1 MMMARDAWNA
11 IEQSTIQNCWNHTGI
26 LPTHP
31 SPRTSIQSL
40 PNNHAAAWDLM
51 REFATTDLG
60 LPQAEERLKTLLG
73 DQYVDEDWRPMLCAV
88 MEAEGNVETAL
99 NAIERLTKDTRIAP
113 PSRLTITIPPRASK
127 LTITIPPQPRE
138 IAPQIASIED
148 ELMASV
154 AELKRRNR
162 IVGEPI
168 DLENLVNPREEREIG
183 ENEYGFEGGDDE
195 IVAVVRH
202 EIAVENGDVIE
213 VESKDE
219 GEVEEGNGDEAMK
232 ICQKLEAFCIK
243 SGAECSLELSREL
256 RHFRG
261 YLNREIQSSLK
272 QVSLD
277 VFFSKA

>member
-1 MMMARDAWNA
+1 
-11 IEQSTIQNCWNHTGI
+11 
-26 LPTHP
+26 
-31 SPRTSIQSL
+31 
-40 PNNHAAAWDLM
+40 
-51 REFATTDLG
+51 
-60 LPQAEERLKTLLG
+60 
-73 DQYVDEDWRPMLCAV
+73 
-88 MEAEGNVETAL
+88 
-99 NAIERLTKDTRIAP
+99 
-113 PSRLTITIPPRASK
+113 
-127 LTITIPPQPRE
+127 
-138 IAPQIASIED
+138 
-148 ELMASV
+148 MASV

-183 ENEYGFEGGDDE
+183 ENEYGFEGSDDE

-202 EIAVENGDVIE
+202 EIAVENGDIIE
-213 VESKDE
+213 VESEDE
-219 GEVEEGNGDEAMK
+219 GEVEEGNGDEPTHDEAMK

-256 RHFRG
+256 RRFWG